1 MTNNM
6 LLIHRD
12 VRASGDIEHWTLNEP
27 SSKNALN
34 ATMVLAL
41 QQACLAAQADKALRM
56 IVLAGANQAFCSG
69 GSLGGF
75 AKEIGQTHQ
84 AEVIGGAV
92 DPLITSNLE
101 FGELLEQLCRLPQ
114 VLICVVNGVAMGG
127 GFGLV
132 CCADTVIATDRSVFA
147 TPEVTIGVV
156 PAQIAPF
163 VQRRLGD
170 KAARALMLQG
180 ARHTA
185 AQMQLMGLVDD
196 VGSESDLQ
204 NMLNKALQAHARA
217 APAAVIATKQLMG
230 MTFFKDL
237 PPVRLAA
244 ASAFAAQLRSA
255 EAQEGLAAFAQKRT
269 PAWAEL

>member
-1 MTNNM
+1 MTNPMTNNL
-6 LLIHRD
+6 LLISRE

-27 SSKNALN
+27 GSKNALN
-34 ATMVLAL
+34 AMMVLAL
-41 QQACLAAQADKALRM
+41 QQACLRAQADKALRV
-56 IVLAGANQAFCSG
+56 IVLSGANQAFCSG

-75 AKEIGQTHQ
+75 AKEMS
-84 AEVIGGAV
+84 GAV

-114 VLICVVNGVAMGG
+114 VLICVVDGVAMGG

-163 VQRRLGD
+163 VQWRLGD
-170 KAARALMLQG
+170 KAARVLMLQG
-180 ARHTA
+180 ARQSA
-185 AQMQLMGLVDD
+185 AQMQLMGLVDE

-204 NMLNKALQAHARA
+204 SMLNKALQAHARA
-217 APAAVIATKQLMG
+217 APAAVVATKELMG

-244 ASAFAAQLRSA
+244 ATAFALQLRSM
-255 EAQEGLAAFAQKRT
+255 EAQEGLAAFGQKRK